1 MDSYST
7 RSAAK
12 KLGIHFVTLQ
22 RYISAKKIP
31 APKAVK
37 VGGSTVRAW
46 SEEDIERVRK
56 ILPTIAN
63 GRRKHSSVSNQQSA
77 KTKKKPT
84 KKPRTQPAG

>member
-22 RYISAKKIP
+22 RYISANKIP

-46 SEEDIERVRK
+46 SEEDIERVRQ

-63 GRRKHSSVSNQQSA
+63 GRKTRYQKQHSAVSTQQSA
-77 KTKKKPT
+77 KPKKKQTKKK
-84 KKPRTQPAG
+84 